1 MDQIQLVRLL
11 IIVVDLYWRVVDAQI
26 VHAHCAFSIVQ
37 AESELQ
43 SVAVVLAE
51 QVNRVIAQI
60 VVERLVN
67 YVAAI

>member
-11 IIVVDLYWRVVDAQI
+11 IIVVDLNWRVVDAKI
-26 VHAHCAFSIVQ
+26 VHTHSAFSIVQ

-43 SVAVVLAE
+43 PVAVVLAE
-51 QVNRVIAQI
+51 QMNRVIAQI
-60 VVERLVN
+60 VVERLVY